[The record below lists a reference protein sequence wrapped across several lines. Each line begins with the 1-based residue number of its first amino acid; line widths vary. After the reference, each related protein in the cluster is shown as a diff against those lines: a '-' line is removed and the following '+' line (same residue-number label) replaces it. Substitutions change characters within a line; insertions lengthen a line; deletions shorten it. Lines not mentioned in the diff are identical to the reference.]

1 MVHQVGAIGP
11 HNVGSLRVTPGAT
24 LGPVGDGSGDWAV
37 NDLSDCVFRAPLS
50 TYRLSVLWKADIYA
64 TAEERERQIANALS
78 MDDVA
83 ERFNQDLAGRGS
95 SVRFD
100 PANLDDPE
108 LRATIEQFHPED
120 VPVGALR
127 SVFASS

>member
-1 MVHQVGAIGP
+1 M
-11 HNVGSLRVTPGAT
+11 
-24 LGPVGDGSGDWAV
+24 
-37 NDLSDCVFRAPLS
+37 
-50 TYRLSVLWKADIYA
+50 LWKADIYA
-64 TAEERERQIANALS
+64 TAEERERQVANALS

-100 PANLDDPE
+100 PAKLDDPE
-108 LRATIEQFHPED
+108 LRATIEHFHPED

>member
-1 MVHQVGAIGP
+1 MLNDYFDESRTILVTTHQVEEIE
-11 HNVGSLRVTPGAT
+11 HILTD
-24 LGPVGDGSGDWAV
+24 LLFIKDG
-37 NDLSDCVFRAPLS
+37 R
-50 TYRLSVLWKADIYA
+50 I
-64 TAEERERQIANALS
+64 ALS
-78 MDDVA
+78 ATMDDVA

>member
-1 MVHQVGAIGP
+1 M
-11 HNVGSLRVTPGAT
+11 
-24 LGPVGDGSGDWAV
+24 
-37 NDLSDCVFRAPLS
+37 
-50 TYRLSVLWKADIYA
+50 LWKADIYA
-64 TAEERERQIANALS
+64 NAEERERQVANALS

-100 PANLDDPE
+100 PTNLDDPA
-108 LRATIEQFHPED
+108 LRATIEHFHPED
-120 VPVGALR
+120 VPVDALR

>member
-1 MVHQVGAIGP
+1 M
-11 HNVGSLRVTPGAT
+11 
-24 LGPVGDGSGDWAV
+24 
-37 NDLSDCVFRAPLS
+37 
-50 TYRLSVLWKADIYA
+50 LWKADIYA

>member
-1 MVHQVGAIGP
+1 M
-11 HNVGSLRVTPGAT
+11 
-24 LGPVGDGSGDWAV
+24 
-37 NDLSDCVFRAPLS
+37 
-50 TYRLSVLWKADIYA
+50 LWKADIYA
-64 TAEERERQIANALS
+64 TAEERERQVANALS